1 MSHIHLPGPLCY
13 VSIKIKWLSQYWK
26 SWDLGAGPLHVFGNW
41 AWKMCP
47 SLADPKNRIYDL
59 WGQRPSSC
67 SSLNWFSG
75 NWSIWEKGTLGTLWG
90 LGLEA
95 GSRDSEWVW
104 AERSNLCSRGKSR
117 RRYVSKIN
125 DITIAETLGPGA
137 LWRLSWTLVLG
148 FASRKIEP
156 GLGIMV
162 PRSFPFKHLIK
173 HHLLGEGFPY
183 HLT

>member
-13 VSIKIKWLSQYWK
+13 ISIKIKWLSQYWK

-75 NWSIWEKGTLGTLWG
+75 NWSRNILGAIDTHMFLMSGPALPCPHCLPPTASFLAVQQESSFLICLGSNPNSTRHWLCDLKPVTALPPRTTWGWEQ
-90 LGLEA
+90 
-95 GSRDSEWVW
+95 
-104 AERSNLCSRGKSR
+104 NLHE
-117 RRYVSKIN
+117 V
-125 DITIAETLGPGA
+125 T
-137 LWRLSWTLVLG
+137 
-148 FASRKIEP
+148 F
-156 GLGIMV
+156 M
-162 PRSFPFKHLIK
+162 H
-173 HHLLGEGFPY
+173 
-183 HLT
+183 